1 LNRVPRDLEKRVLQK
16 HFEGIPKDGI
26 AHEISISGGAV
37 SEILSILP
45 TSLSSLRELS
55 VALRRNNLIIQDAL
69 QAVNIRDD
77 LTALGVKPDQFSSS
91 LQAVMKI
98 SRDGKYKQEDI
109 LQSGT
114 RLVELENQAA
124 SHTLKH

>member
-16 HFEGIPKDGI
+16 HFEVIPRDAI
-26 AHEISISGGAV
+26 AQELSISSGTV

-45 TSLSSLRELS
+45 PSLNSLRELS
-55 VALRRNNLIIQDAL
+55 VALRRNNMIIQDAL

-77 LTALGVKPDQFSSS
+77 LIALGIKPDQFSSS

-98 SRDGKYKQEDI
+98 S
-109 LQSGT
+109 
-114 RLVELENQAA
+114 
-124 SHTLKH
+124 